1 MKLLIAC
8 NNCNGLGG
16 SELYHY
22 ELCRELS
29 SDSNIDVTLLTL
41 RSIDPNDQVR
51 KKLNELRIKQI
62 DTTYNDA
69 DQYDLIVASQPN
81 VNNYVIKKYT
91 APIISIIHSELRSE
105 DPVIH
110 DRIKHY
116 ITIRPAIAD
125 LLINHYNIPKNKISL
140 IYNPINTAKYNCIG
154 ANKLPKTSV
163 IYIGNLYDPLRIPSF
178 EYLINKCVELN
189 WDLYIMSNYY
199 NDLNLPSNVK
209 IIPMEWDNQHW
220 VKQMH
225 YTAGIMLGRTT
236 LEGLHCGVTGMI
248 FDVNVT
254 GSINKIIRIDPA
266 ISCDIVEASNSK
278 FVRDKHIKLYTNIIY
293 NGNKT
298 IGG

>member
-110 DRIKHY
+110 DRIK
-116 ITIRPAIAD
+116 
-125 LLINHYNIPKNKISL
+125 
-140 IYNPINTAKYNCIG
+140 
-154 ANKLPKTSV
+154 
-163 IYIGNLYDPLRIPSF
+163 
-178 EYLINKCVELN
+178 
-189 WDLYIMSNYY
+189 
-199 NDLNLPSNVK
+199 
-209 IIPMEWDNQHW
+209 Q
-220 VKQMH
+220 
-225 YTAGIMLGRTT
+225 
-236 LEGLHCGVTGMI
+236 
-248 FDVNVT
+248 
-254 GSINKIIRIDPA
+254 
-266 ISCDIVEASNSK
+266 
-278 FVRDKHIKLYTNIIY
+278 
-293 NGNKT
+293 
-298 IGG
+298 

>member
-1 MKLLIAC
+1 
-8 NNCNGLGG
+8 
-16 SELYHY
+16 
-22 ELCRELS
+22 
-29 SDSNIDVTLLTL
+29 
-41 RSIDPNDQVR
+41 
-51 KKLNELRIKQI
+51 
-62 DTTYNDA
+62 
-69 DQYDLIVASQPN
+69 
-81 VNNYVIKKYT
+81 
-91 APIISIIHSELRSE
+91 
-105 DPVIH
+105 
-110 DRIKHY
+110 
-116 ITIRPAIAD
+116 
-125 LLINHYNIPKNKISL
+125 
-140 IYNPINTAKYNCIG
+140 
-154 ANKLPKTSV
+154 
-163 IYIGNLYDPLRIPSF
+163 
-178 EYLINKCVELN
+178 
-189 WDLYIMSNYY
+189 MSNYY